1 MGIMDVLESLS
12 GPEYDEPTPLEQEAA
27 PEEAVEEIPEA
38 VTEPEAAEPLP
49 QELPEEPESEE
60 EIPEAWPDEMQ
71 LPDSPAPKRRIR
83 AEWIMAIVAALAGIL
98 LGVVVLLAQPYFTP
112 DEDPDSLPQ
121 RHEPNRA
128 TEPVV
133 ETYLEPTISETE
145 PKNPTIPPAPNPY
158 DRYDFQYNRNNY
170 LVLQNVE
177 SYPGVDVSAYQGDI
191 DWEKVKASGID
202 FAIIRLGYRG
212 YESGKLV
219 EDAYAKKNL
228 EGAAAAGLKVG
239 AYFFSQALNTKEADE
254 ELEFMMEILGEQ
266 YLAMPLVLD
275 WEIPTS
281 SARSARMDAR
291 TLTDIQLHF
300 CKKASDM
307 GYQPMVYFNW
317 HQSENLYFLH
327 ELEDYP
333 FWLALYQDRMTYPWD
348 VEMWQYTSTGRVP
361 GINGDVDIN
370 VYMPY

>member
-12 GPEYDEPTPLEQEAA
+12 GPEYDEPVSEVPEILPEPA
-27 PEEAVEEIPEA
+27 PEAEEVP
-38 VTEPEAAEPLP
+38 AEPASG
-49 QELPEEPESEE
+49 EEAPESREV
-60 EIPEAWPDEMQ
+60 WPDEMV
-71 LPDSPAPKRRIR
+71 LPEGPAPKRKVR
-83 AEWIMAIVAALAGIL
+83 AEWIMLIIAAFAAML
-98 LGVVVLLAQPYFTP
+98 LGVLVAVCRPYFVP
-112 DEDPDSLPQ
+112 DEDPDALPQ
-121 RHEPNRA
+121 RHEQNYA
-128 TEPVV
+128 TEPVR
-133 ETYLEPTISETE
+133 ETFLEPTVSETE

-158 DRYDFQYNRNNY
+158 DRNDFQYNAHNY

-191 DWEKVKASGID
+191 DWKKVKASGIE

-239 AYFFSQALNTKEADE
+239 AYFFSQALNTKEVDE
-254 ELEFMMEILGEQ
+254 ELAFMLDILGEQ
-266 YLAMPLVLD
+266 YLSMPLVLD
-275 WEIPTS
+275 WEIPTAN
-281 SARSARMDAR
+281 ARSARMDAR

-300 CKKASDM
+300 CKKVSDM

-361 GINGDVDIN
+361 GIPGDVDIN

>member
-1 MGIMDVLESLS
+1 MGIMDVLDSLS
-12 GPEYDEPTPLEQEAA
+12 GPEYDQPTPDPVEQL
-27 PEEAVEEIPEA
+27 PEGLPE
-38 VTEPEAAEPLP
+38 P
-49 QELPEEPESEE
+49 ELPEEEKTAEYQDIALPEGAGE
-60 EIPEAWPDEMQ
+60 P
-71 LPDSPAPKRRIR
+71 RRQKLR
-83 AEWIMAIVAALAGIL
+83 AEWIMVIVAAFAAVL
-98 LGVVVLLAQPYFTP
+98 LGVIVLLCMPFFGQE
-112 DEDPDSLPQ
+112 DREDPEVFH
-121 RHEPNRA
+121 RHEANWA
-128 TEPVV
+128 TEPAEDPVPE
-133 ETYLEPTISETE
+133 ETAAETE
-145 PKNPTIPPAPNPY
+145 PKIPTIPPDPNPY
-158 DRYDFQYNRNNY
+158 DRNDFQYNAHNY

-191 DWEKVKASGID
+191 DWEKVADSGID

-219 EDAYAKKNL
+219 EDAYARKNL

-239 AYFFSQALNTKEADE
+239 AYFFSQALTTEEADE
-254 ELEFMMEILGEQ
+254 ELEFMLEILGEQ

-281 SARSARMDAR
+281 SARTARMDAR

-300 CKKASDM
+300 CKKISDL
-307 GYQPMVYFNW
+307 GYKPMIYFNW
-317 HQSENLYFLH
+317 HQSENLYYLH

-348 VEMWQYTSTGRVP
+348 IEMWQYTSTGRVP
-361 GINGDVDIN
+361 GIPGDVDIN